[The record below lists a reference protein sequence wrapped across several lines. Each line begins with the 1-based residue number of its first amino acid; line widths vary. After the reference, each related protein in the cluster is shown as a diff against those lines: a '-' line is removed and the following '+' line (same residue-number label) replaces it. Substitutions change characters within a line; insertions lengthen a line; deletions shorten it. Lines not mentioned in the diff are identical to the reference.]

1 MNIAQT
7 LRKLMDE
14 RKLSNSKLAREIGV
28 HTSTVSNW
36 LDGKEV
42 KAENLTALCTYFG
55 CSLDYLAGKT
65 EETKKETTPGNGD
78 GLDEILERL
87 RARPECRM
95 LFKLADGATPDDVQ
109 KAAAIIEA
117 LRKVEGK

>member
-1 MNIAQT
+1 MFYDRFEELCKEKGVKPGRACT
-7 LRKLMDE
+7 EMGVSR
-14 RKLSNSKLAREIGV
+14 SLAAK
-28 HTSTVSNW
+28 W
-36 LDGKEV
+36 
-42 KAENLTALCTYFG
+42 KATGTEKPSAEALEKMSVYFG
-55 CSLDYLAGKT
+55 KSIEEILSGKT
-65 EETKKETTPGNGD
+65 KKAPTPGNGD
-78 GLDEILERL
+78 ELDEILERL